1 MPPQPPSFLLS
12 GLLLHVIIDMKRVQS
27 LLFLGGLLAWQ
38 TGLASE
44 AEELL
49 GRMQTA
55 VTGLNYSGQLVYSR
69 DNELMTYQIEHQ
81 AGQGGASESIVLL
94 NRDGDSDADQPESF
108 SLVNFNRLHLPDHQ
122 AYAIDMGGR
131 ATVAGHTCKVVVVR
145 PKDKLRYLH
154 RYCIEPDTGML
165 LRYSLMDRQ
174 QKQLEQ
180 MMFTQLDIQP
190 KTAMPAAVARLAS
203 AARAASRL
211 GEPEPALAL
220 MGSSGQRITD
230 TGPEESAPSALA
242 PVLRGWQ
249 FSSLPTGFRVIKV
262 VPEPDHAGTYQVVL
276 HDGMVSV
283 SVFIAPTDPA
293 DGMEALS
300 YNDGATN
307 VLSTELDGYNVTLL
321 GEVPFS
327 TLQSIQKGLRYDG
340 Q

>member
-1 MPPQPPSFLLS
+1 M
-12 GLLLHVIIDMKRVQS
+12 IIDMKRVKP
-27 LLFLGGLLAWQ
+27 LLLLGGVLLWQ
-38 TGLASE
+38 TGQAGE
-44 AEELL
+44 AEDLL

-55 VTGLNYSGQLVYSR
+55 VTGLNYNGQLVYSR

-94 NRDGDSDADQPESF
+94 NRDGDRGTDQPESF
-108 SLVNFNRLHLPDHQ
+108 SLVNFNRLHLPDHK
-122 AYAIDMGGR
+122 AYAIDIGGR

-180 MMFTQLDIQP
+180 MMFTQLDIKPETVTQAP
-190 KTAMPAAVARLAS
+190 VAVTRLA
-203 AARAASRL
+203 AASATRAVPEMA
-211 GEPEPALAL
+211 EPEPALAL
-220 MGSSGQRITD
+220 MSSSGQRV
-230 TGPEESAPSALA
+230 PA
-242 PVLRGWQ
+242 PVAELRGWQ
-249 FSSLPTGFRVIKV
+249 FNNLPTGFRVIKV
-262 VPEPDHAGTYQVVL
+262 VPEPDYAGTYQVVL

-283 SVFIAPTDPA
+283 SVFIAPTGPA

-307 VLSTELDGYNVTLL
+307 VLSSELDGYNVTLL